1 MQIPVPLNKK
11 RPSGPQ
17 TGHLSVLSLAERF
30 LDELRIEGGL
40 ATNTLE
46 AYRRD
51 IQKLHRFLFSTT
63 GEDNAGALTEQT
75 LADFLLHLRRSNL
88 SSASVARCLAALRG
102 FFNFLCRE
110 GLAGPS
116 PLADVGT
123 PQIRKR
129 LPKTLSEGE
138 MARLLNYEG
147 GNKPEDLRDSAMLE
161 LLYATG
167 LRVSELVRL
176 QVSQLSLPG
185 GYLTATG
192 KGAKQRVV
200 PLGDPAR
207 EKIQRYLT
215 LGRSVLAKRLPS
227 SYLFITRRGT
237 ALTRQGFWKLLRAR
251 AQRAG
256 VFTPMSPHVLRHSFA
271 THLLNN
277 GADLRSVQ
285 AMLGHVNIATTQ
297 IYTHVERERL
307 KRVHLDFFPRKRRR
321 THPDH

>member
-1 MQIPVPLNKK
+1 MQIPVPVNRK
-11 RPSGPQ
+11 RRRGPQ
-17 TGHLSVLSLAERF
+17 TGYLSVLSLAERF

-51 IQKLHRFLFSTT
+51 IQKLHTFLFTT
-63 GEDNAGALTEQT
+63 RGEDNAAALTEQT
-75 LADFLLHLRRSNL
+75 LTDFLLHLRRSNL

-102 FFNFLCRE
+102 FFDFLCRE
-110 GLAGPS
+110 GLAGSS
-116 PLADVGT
+116 PLADVGI

-129 LPKTLSEGE
+129 LPKTLTEGE
-138 MARLLNYEG
+138 VARLLNYEG
-147 GNKPEDLRDSAMLE
+147 GNKPEDIRDSAMLE

-176 QVSQLSLPG
+176 HVSQLSLPG
-185 GYLTATG
+185 GYLLATG

-200 PLGDPAR
+200 PIGDPAR

-215 LGRSVLAKRLPS
+215 MGRQVLTKRLPS
-227 SYLFITRRGT
+227 LYLFVTRRGT

-307 KRVHLDFFPRKRRR
+307 KRIHLDFFPRKRRR
-321 THPDH
+321 AHPNH